1 METGG
6 TLTGF
11 GIGVREGGCGCSW
24 ANRRRRTVRHDDI
37 DPKSDIELHTV
48 NEHVIVRV
56 PLAGPVIDEWL
67 RRYRGSP
74 APPGFTS
81 RSRHIPPDGCRRVP
95 ADGNQREVAATM
107 DAARALI
114 AEADA
119 GERAPAAA
127 QAESIVRDWWARRR
141 ESAPRR
147 PVSKIDVARTGIG
160 TEKRWP
166 LLGALAVAIAV
177 PLLLPARFSVG
188 PKWIVPAV
196 MALLLVAIVV
206 ADQARSDRRPAVV
219 RALSLALMVV
229 LVAEAAGV
237 TARLVVDLVEGG
249 PETNNAKDLLSVGF
263 GVWLY
268 TILAFAFLYWVL
280 DGGGPDA
287 RLWAPPEYP
296 NLAFPEQLNPDVA
309 APGWRSQFFDYLY
322 LGFTN
327 ATAFS
332 PTDVM
337 PLARWAKAAMTIQAA
352 GSLLILGLVIARA
365 VNILQ

>member
-1 METGG
+1 MT
-6 TLTGF
+6 
-11 GIGVREGGCGCSW
+11 
-24 ANRRRRTVRHDDI
+24 DI
-37 DPKSDIELHTV
+37 DPESEIELHTV
-48 NEHVIVRV
+48 DEHVVVRV
-56 PLAGPVIDEWL
+56 PLAGPVTGEWL
-67 RRYRGSP
+67 RCYQRLARATGVP
-74 APPGFTS
+74 AQAQA
-81 RSRHIPPDGCRRVP
+81 HPDRTWIVVSVP

-119 GERAPAAA
+119 AGRAPATA
-127 QAESIVRDWWARRR
+127 QAEGIVRDWWARRR

-147 PVSKIDVARTGIG
+147 PVSKVEVVRTGIG

-166 LLGALAVAIAV
+166 LLGALAVAIIV
-177 PLLLPARFSVG
+177 PLLLPSRFSVG
-188 PKWIVPAV
+188 PNWIVPAIF
-196 MALLLVAIVV
+196 ALLLVAVVV
-206 ADQARSDRRPAVV
+206 ADRARSDRRSAVV
-219 RALSLALMVV
+219 RALSVALMVV

-237 TARLVVDLVEGG
+237 TARLVADLVEGG
-249 PETNNAKDLLSVGF
+249 PETNSATDLLSVGF

-280 DGGGPDA
+280 DGDGPDA

-296 NLAFPEQLNPDVA
+296 DLAFPEQLNPVVA
-309 APGWRSQFFDYLY
+309 VPGWRPQFFDYLY

-337 PLARWAKAAMTIQAA
+337 PLARWAKAAMTLQAV
-352 GSLLILGLVIARA
+352 GSLAVLGLVIARA

>member
-1 METGG
+1 MT
-6 TLTGF
+6 
-11 GIGVREGGCGCSW
+11 
-24 ANRRRRTVRHDDI
+24 DI
-37 DPKSDIELHTV
+37 DPTSDIELHTV
-48 NEHVIVRV
+48 DEHVVVRV
-56 PLAGPVIDEWL
+56 PLTGPTTGEWL
-67 RRYRGSP
+67 RRYQRLARATGVP
-74 APPGFTS
+74 VQTQAQ
-81 RSRHIPPDGCRRVP
+81 PDRTWIVVSVP

-141 ESAPRR
+141 DGAPRR
-147 PVSKIDVARTGIG
+147 PVSKAGVARTGIG

-166 LLGALAVAIAV
+166 LFGA
-177 PLLLPARFSVG
+177 
-188 PKWIVPAV
+188 
-196 MALLLVAIVV
+196 
-206 ADQARSDRRPAVV
+206 PAVV
-219 RALSLALMVV
+219 RVLSLALVVV

-237 TARLVVDLVEGG
+237 TARLVIDLVEGG
-249 PETNNAKDLLSVGF
+249 PETNSATDLLSVGF
-263 GVWLY
+263 GVWVY
-268 TILAFAFLYWVL
+268 TILAFSFLYWVL

-287 RLWAPPEYP
+287 RLWTPPEYP
-296 NLAFPEQLNPDVA
+296 DLAFPEQLNPVVA
-309 APGWRSQFFDYLY
+309 VPGWRPQFFDYLY

-337 PLARWAKAAMTIQAA
+337 PLARWGKAAMTIQAA
-352 GSLLILGLVIARA
+352 GSLAILGLVIARA